1 MLDFALCEINT
12 LSARRAPDLVNSVC
26 TDRRKISADSARV
39 RGRRGAAGGL
49 GALLRP
55 CRARERS
62 ARCPPPQHVAF
73 GGQFAFVHFALKRG
87 PGGSSCAERAQ
98 SPAVVHPGAPALP
111 AFILKIPIP
120 VLAELSPPLWHA
132 RKG

>member
-39 RGRRGAAGGL
+39 RGRRGAAGWELCCGPAEL
-49 GALLRP
+49 VSALH
-55 CRARERS
+55 A
-62 ARCPPPQHVAF
+62 APPPRHVAF